1 MTYLAGLATST
12 TRVAMKNGKLSL
24 LYESTKLMKLVK
36 GIAALSNRQ
45 SLKAAGKLL
54 DQYQGMYIGM
64 QLEKDK

>member
-1 MTYLAGLATST
+1 
-12 TRVAMKNGKLSL
+12 MKNGKLSL